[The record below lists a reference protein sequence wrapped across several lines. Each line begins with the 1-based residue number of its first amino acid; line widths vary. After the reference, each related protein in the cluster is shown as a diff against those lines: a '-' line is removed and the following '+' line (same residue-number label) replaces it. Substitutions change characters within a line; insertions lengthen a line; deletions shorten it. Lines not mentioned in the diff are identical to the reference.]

1 MSKQDASNSFR
12 IIDQVI
18 NDIDTWLVDKDC
30 DWDELEDELDDLC
43 GKLDKE
49 NKNNIVILLNSF
61 SLKMNKLLKV
71 LATKIFTLL

>member
-30 DWDELEDELDDLC
+30 DWDELENELDNLC
-43 GKLDKE
+43 GKLDEE

>member
-18 NDIDTWLVDKDC
+18 NDIDKWLVDKDC
-30 DWDELEDELDDLC
+30 DWDELENELDNLC
-43 GKLDKE
+43 GKLDEE

-61 SLKMNKLLKV
+61 SLKMNKLLKI
-71 LATKIFTLL
+71 LATKKNNH